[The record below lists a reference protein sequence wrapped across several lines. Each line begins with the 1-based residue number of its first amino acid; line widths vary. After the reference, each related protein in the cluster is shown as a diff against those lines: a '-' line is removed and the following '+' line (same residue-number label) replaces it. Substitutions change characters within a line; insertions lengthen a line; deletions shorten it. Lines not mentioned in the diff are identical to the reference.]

1 MWAICKKEWAH
12 YFGSLS
18 GYLII
23 SFYLL
28 VNGLLLF
35 VLPNFNVLD
44 FGYTSLQVYFDFAP
58 WILILLIP
66 AITMRS
72 FSEEYKQ
79 GTYEI
84 LKSLPIS
91 TKSILIGKYLGVV
104 SITIL
109 AILPTFFYAIVLNY
123 LSAIGGIDW
132 GATMGAYIGLIAL
145 AAVYVAVGVFMSTAT
160 KHTIIALLGSIV
172 ICIFLYKGFDWIA
185 DLQFFQNGYD
195 FYIRQLGLATHFQ
208 NLNKGAISLE
218 DILYFITIILLFGLG
233 AIEQL
238 SGKFKYSWVLLV
250 MLLLNFTSHLYP
262 LQMDLTKDQRYTISD
277 QSTLLIQSLK
287 QPVKIHLYLGGELPA
302 HYKKL
307 ELATIQFLEQ
317 LQQINPSSIS
327 WQQTVP
333 GALFQDSAL
342 MLFYDSLQK
351 QGLPIDRFQNTGT
364 ITDKKLDQLLVPGI
378 LIEVEGQK
386 PIAIDLR
393 SSKQFFKPYNIV
405 KELPE
410 VDIEASFNAA
420 EALLEYKIVQA
431 IYLMNRT
438 ERPSIAY
445 LVGNGEPLDY
455 TVNDLGQS
463 IKNQYNLGVF
473 DLKKGFPDPS
483 KINTLLIVKPSQR
496 FSELDQLK
504 IDQFVLAG
512 GNVIWALD
520 PLYAE
525 YDSLRNT
532 DGAYLAFDR
541 GLGLD
546 ALLFK
551 YGVRVNSNLVQDLNC
566 AKLPMVVGVDVA
578 GAPSIQRVPWPY
590 YPFAQAGSEHPMVQ
604 NMDRVLT
611 AFPASIDTVRA
622 AGVTKTILLTTD
634 TTSRIISSPTMIQ
647 LNSGQQEG
655 ELASFTKQHIPIA
668 VLLEGQFKSAFAG
681 RLTQAL
687 MDSVQLATGKAFL
700 TTGNKASKQ
709 IVLSDAD
716 LITNFV
722 DAQKGPLPMGMIPY
736 EGVQFANPVFFQNMI
751 AYLNEPVSLLDARKK
766 NLVLRRLD
774 PGKVAENRLWI
785 QLVLL
790 LGPVLLLG
798 LGYWAAYAYRQS
810 RFAVSK
816 S

>member
-28 VNGLLLF
+28 VNGVMLF

-72 FSEEYKQ
+72 FSQEYQQ

-84 LKSLPIS
+84 LKSLPI
-91 TKSILIGKYLGVV
+91 TTRSILMGKYLGLI
-104 SITIL
+104 SITVA
-109 AILPTFFYAIVLNY
+109 AILPTFFYAMVLNG
-123 LSAIGGIDW
+123 LSAEGGIDW
-132 GATMGAYIGLIAL
+132 GATIGAYIGLLAL
-145 AAVYVAVGVFMSTAT
+145 AAVYVAVGIFISSTT
-160 KHTIIALLGSIV
+160 KQAIIALLASV
-172 ICIFLYKGFDWIA
+172 FICIFLYKGFDWISE
-185 DLQFFQNGYD
+185 LNFFQNGYD
-195 FYIRQLGLATHFQ
+195 YYIRQLGLSAHYQ
-208 NLNKGAISLE
+208 NLNKGAVGLP
-218 DILYFITIILLFGLG
+218 DILYFKTIIILFGLG

-238 SGKFKYSWVLLV
+238 SGKFKYSWVLFVL
-250 MLLLNFTSHLYP
+250 LLLNYLSHVYP
-262 LQMDLTKDQRYTISD
+262 LQIDLTKDQRYTLSS
-277 QSTLLIQSLK
+277 QSKTLIQEVN

-307 ELATIQFLEQ
+307 ELATTQLLDK
-317 LQQINPSSIS
+317 LQQLNPTWIN
-327 WQQTVP
+327 WEQTVP
-333 GALFQDSAL
+333 GELFKDSAL
-342 MLFYDSLQK
+342 MTFYDSLQK
-351 QGLPIDRFQNTGT
+351 QGLPIDRFQNTAT

-393 SSKQFFKPYNIV
+393 SSKQFFKPYNII

-410 VDIEASFNAA
+410 VDVEASFNAA
-420 EALLEYKIVQA
+420 EALLEYKIVQS
-431 IYLMNRT
+431 IYLLNRT
-438 ERPSIAY
+438 TRPSIAY

-473 DLKKGFPDPS
+473 DLKKGFPDAA
-483 KINTLLIVKPSQR
+483 KINTLLIVKPTQR
-496 FSELDQLK
+496 FTELDQLK
-504 IDQFVLAG
+504 IDQFILSG

-520 PLYAE
+520 PLFAE

-532 DGAYLAFDR
+532 AGEYLAFDR
-541 GLGLD
+541 GLGLE
-546 ALLFK
+546 AQLFK
-551 YGVRVNSNLVQDLNC
+551 YGVRVNPNLVQDLNC
-566 AKLPMVVGVDVA
+566 AKLPMVVGVDAA
-578 GAPSIQRVPWPY
+578 GSPTIQRVPWPY
-590 YPFAQAGSEHPMVQ
+590 YPFAQAGSAHPMVQ

-611 AFPASIDTVRA
+611 AFPASLDTVRA
-622 AGVTKTILLTTD
+622 IGITKTILLTTD
-634 TTSRIISSPTMIQ
+634 TTSRIINSPTMIQ

-655 ELASFTKQHIPIA
+655 ELASFIKQHIPVA
-668 VLLEGQFKSAFAG
+668 VLLEGQFRSAFTG
-681 RLTQAL
+681 RVTQSL
-687 MDSVQLATGKAFL
+687 IDSVQMATGKAFI
-700 TTGNKASKQ
+700 TSGNKASKQ

-736 EGVQFANPVFFQNMI
+736 ENVQFANPVFFQNAI
-751 AYLNEPVSLLDARKK
+751 AYLNEPVSLLEARKK

-790 LGPVLLLG
+790 IGPLLLLG
-798 LGYWAAYAYRQS
+798 LGYWGVYYYRQS
-810 RFAVSK
+810 RFAESK

>member
-1 MWAICKKEWAH
+1 MWVICKKEWAH

-91 TKSILIGKYLGVV
+91 VRSILIGKYIGVV

-123 LSAIGGIDW
+123 LSAEGGIDW
-132 GATMGAYIGLIAL
+132 GATIGAYIGLIAL
-145 AAVYVAVGVFMSTAT
+145 AAVYVAVGVYMSSVT
-160 KHTIIALLGSIV
+160 KHTMIALLGSIL

-195 FYIRQLGLATHFQ
+195 FYIRQLGLSARYQ
-208 NLNKGAISLE
+208 NLNKGAIGIA
-218 DILYFITIILLFGLG
+218 DILYFKTVIILFGLG

-250 MLLLNFTSHLYP
+250 MLLLNVLSHLYP
-262 LQMDLTKDQRYTISD
+262 LQIDLTKDQRYTMSS
-277 QSTLLIQSLK
+277 QSNLLIQDIK
-287 QPVKIHLYLGGELPA
+287 QPVKIHFYLGGELPA

-307 ELATIQFLEQ
+307 ELATIQLLDQ
-317 LQQINPSSIS
+317 LQQINPTWIS
-327 WQQTVP
+327 WEQTVP
-333 GALFQDSAL
+333 GEQFKDSAL
-342 MLFYDSLQK
+342 MIFYDSLQK

-364 ITDKKLDQLLVPGI
+364 ITDKKVDQLLVPGL
-378 LIEVEGQK
+378 LIQVEGQK

-410 VDIEASFNAA
+410 IDIEASFNAA

-445 LVGNGEPLDY
+445 LVGNGEPLDF

-473 DLKKGFPDPS
+473 DLKKGFPDAS
-483 KINTLLIVKPSQR
+483 KINTLLIVKPTMR
-496 FSELDQLK
+496 FTELDQLK
-504 IDQFVLAG
+504 IDQFILAG

-532 DGAYLAFDR
+532 DGAYLAYDR
-541 GLGLD
+541 GLGLE
-546 ALLFK
+546 AQLFK
-551 YGVRVNSNLVQDLNC
+551 YGVRVNANLVQDLNC
-566 AKLPMVVGVDVA
+566 AKLPMVVGVDA
-578 GAPSIQRVPWPY
+578 SGAPTIQRVPWPY

-611 AFPASIDTVRA
+611 AFPASLDTVRA
-622 AGVTKTILLTTD
+622 LGITKTILLTTD

-655 ELASFTKQHIPIA
+655 ELASFTKKSIPVA
-668 VLLEGQFKSAFAG
+668 VLLEGQFKSAFTG

-687 MDSVQLATGKAFL
+687 MDSIQLATGKAFV
-700 TTGNKASKQ
+700 TNGNKPAKQ

-751 AYLNEPVSLLDARKK
+751 AYLNEPVSLLEARKK

-790 LGPVLLLG
+790 LGPMFLLG
-798 LGYWAAYAYRQS
+798 LGYWGAFYFRQS

>member
-72 FSEEYKQ
+72 FSEEYMQ

-91 TKSILIGKYLGVV
+91 SRAILIGKYLGVV

-123 LSAIGGIDW
+123 LSAVGGIDW
-132 GATMGAYIGLIAL
+132 GATIGAYIGLIAL
-145 AAVYVAVGVFMSTAT
+145 AAVYVAVGVYMSSVT
-160 KHTIIALLGSIV
+160 KHTMIALLGAILIS
-172 ICIFLYKGFDWIA
+172 IFLYKGFDWIA

-195 FYIRQLGLATHFQ
+195 FYIRQLGLSAHYQ
-208 NLNKGAISLE
+208 NLNKGAIGLQ
-218 DILYFITIILLFGLG
+218 DILYFITILVLFGLG
-233 AIEQL
+233 SIEQL

-250 MLLLNFTSHLYP
+250 MLLLNISSHLYP
-262 LQMDLTKDQRYTISD
+262 LQIDLTKDQRYSISS
-277 QSTLLIQSLK
+277 QSKLLIQDLK
-287 QPVKIHLYLGGELPA
+287 QPVKIHFYLGGELPA

-307 ELATIQFLEQ
+307 ELSTIQFLDQ
-317 LQQINPSSIS
+317 LQQINPTWIS
-327 WQQTVP
+327 WDQTVP
-333 GALFQDSAL
+333 GELFKDSAL
-342 MLFYDSLQK
+342 MIFYDSLQK

-364 ITDKKLDQLLVPGI
+364 ITDKKVDQLLVPGL

-386 PIAIDLR
+386 SIAIDLR

-410 VDIEASFNAA
+410 IDIEASFNAA
-420 EALLEYKIVQA
+420 EALLEYKIVQD

-438 ERPSIAY
+438 VRPSIAY

-473 DLKKGFPDPS
+473 DLKKGFPDAS
-483 KINTLLIVKPSQR
+483 KINTLLIVKPTIP
-496 FSELDQLK
+496 FTELDQLK
-504 IDQFVLAG
+504 IDQYILSG

-520 PLYAE
+520 PLFAE

-532 DGAYLAFDR
+532 AGAYLAYDR
-541 GLGLD
+541 GLGLE
-546 ALLFK
+546 AQLFK
-551 YGVRVNSNLVQDLNC
+551 YGVRVNPNLVQDLNC
-566 AKLPMVVGVDVA
+566 AKLPMVVGVDAA
-578 GAPSIQRVPWPY
+578 GAPTIQRVPWPY

-611 AFPASIDTVRA
+611 AFPASLDTVRA
-622 AGVTKTILLTTD
+622 IGIIKTILLTTD

-655 ELASFTKQHIPIA
+655 ELASFTKKSIPVA

-681 RLTQAL
+681 RLTSSL
-687 MDSVQLATGKAFL
+687 MDSVQLASGKAFISN
-700 TTGNKASKQ
+700 GNKPAKQ

-722 DAQKGPLPMGMIPY
+722 DVQKGPLPMGMIPY

-751 AYLNEPVSLLDARKK
+751 AYLNEPVSLLEARKK

-790 LGPVLLLG
+790 IGPLFLLG
-798 LGYWAAYAYRQS
+798 LGYWGAFYFRQS

>member
-91 TKSILIGKYLGVV
+91 TRSILIGKYIGVV

-132 GATMGAYIGLIAL
+132 GATIGAYIGLIAL
-145 AAVYVAVGVFMSTAT
+145 AAVYVAVGVFMSSAT
-160 KHTIIALLGSIV
+160 KHTMIALLGSVV

-195 FYIRQLGLATHFQ
+195 FYIRQLGLAAHYQ
-208 NLNKGAISLE
+208 NLNKGAIGLA
-218 DILYFITIILLFGLG
+218 DILYFKTIILLFGLG

-238 SGKFKYSWVLLV
+238 TSKFKYSWVLLV
-250 MLLLNFTSHLYP
+250 MLALIYLSQLYP
-262 LQMDLTKDQRYTISD
+262 LQLDLTKDQRYTISE
-277 QSTLLIQSLK
+277 QSTVLIQEVK

-307 ELATIQFLEQ
+307 ELATIQLIDQLEQ
-317 LQQINPSSIS
+317 LNPNWIS
-327 WQQTVP
+327 WEQTVP
-333 GALFQDSAL
+333 GELFKDSAL

-351 QGLPIDRFQNTGT
+351 QGLPIDRFQNTET
-364 ITDKKLDQLLVPGI
+364 ITDKKLDQLLVPGL

-438 ERPSIAY
+438 VKPSIAY
-445 LVGNGEPLDY
+445 LVGNGEPLDF

-473 DLKKGFPDPS
+473 DLKNGFPDVS
-483 KINTLLIVKPSQR
+483 KINTLLIVKPTQH

-504 IDQFVLAG
+504 IDQFILAG

-520 PLYAE
+520 PLFAE

-532 DGAYLAFDR
+532 AGAYLAFDR
-541 GLGLD
+541 GLGLETQ
-546 ALLFK
+546 LFK
-551 YGVRVNSNLVQDLNC
+551 YGARVNPNLVQDLNC
-566 AKLPMVVGVDVA
+566 AKLPMVVGVDAA
-578 GAPSIQRVPWPY
+578 GAPTIQRVPWPY

-622 AGVTKTILLTTD
+622 AGIAKTILLTTD
-634 TTSRIISSPTMIQ
+634 TTSRIITSPTMIQ

-655 ELASFTKQHIPIA
+655 ELANFTKQHIPIA

-687 MDSVQLATGKAFL
+687 MDSVQLATGKAFV

-751 AYLNEPVSLLDARKK
+751 AYLNEPVSLLEARKK

-774 PGKVAENRLWI
+774 PGKVAEHRLWI

-790 LGPVLLLG
+790 LGPLFLLG

>member
-91 TKSILIGKYLGVV
+91 VRSILIGKYIGVV

-123 LSAIGGIDW
+123 LSAEGGIDW
-132 GATMGAYIGLIAL
+132 GATIGAYIGLIAL
-145 AAVYVAVGVFMSTAT
+145 AAVYVAVGVYMSSVT
-160 KHTIIALLGSIV
+160 KHTMIALLGSIL

-195 FYIRQLGLATHFQ
+195 FYIRQLGLSARYQ
-208 NLNKGAISLE
+208 NLNKGAIGIA
-218 DILYFITIILLFGLG
+218 DILYFKTVIILFGLG

-250 MLLLNFTSHLYP
+250 MLLLNVLSHLYP
-262 LQMDLTKDQRYTISD
+262 LQIDLTKDQRYTMSS
-277 QSTLLIQSLK
+277 QSNLLIQDIK
-287 QPVKIHLYLGGELPA
+287 QPVKIHFYLGGELPA

-307 ELATIQFLEQ
+307 ELATIQLLDQ
-317 LQQINPSSIS
+317 LQQINPTWIS
-327 WQQTVP
+327 WEQTVP
-333 GALFQDSAL
+333 GEQFKDSAL
-342 MLFYDSLQK
+342 MIFYDSLQK

-364 ITDKKLDQLLVPGI
+364 ITDKKVDQLLVPGL
-378 LIEVEGQK
+378 LIQVEGQK

-410 VDIEASFNAA
+410 IDIEASFNAA

-445 LVGNGEPLDY
+445 LVGNGEPLDF

-473 DLKKGFPDPS
+473 DLKKGFPDAS
-483 KINTLLIVKPSQR
+483 KINTLLIVKPTMR
-496 FSELDQLK
+496 FTELDQLK
-504 IDQFVLAG
+504 IDQFILAG

-532 DGAYLAFDR
+532 DGAYLAYDR
-541 GLGLD
+541 GLGLE
-546 ALLFK
+546 AQLFK
-551 YGVRVNSNLVQDLNC
+551 YGVRVNANLVQDLNC
-566 AKLPMVVGVDVA
+566 AKLPMVVGVDA
-578 GAPSIQRVPWPY
+578 SGAPTIQRVPWPY

-611 AFPASIDTVRA
+611 AFPASLDTVRA
-622 AGVTKTILLTTD
+622 LGITKTILLTTD

-655 ELASFTKQHIPIA
+655 ELASFTKKSIPVA
-668 VLLEGQFKSAFAG
+668 VLLEGQFKSAFTG

-687 MDSVQLATGKAFL
+687 MDSIQLATGKAFV
-700 TTGNKASKQ
+700 TNGNKPAKQ

-751 AYLNEPVSLLDARKK
+751 AYLNEPVSLLEARKK

-790 LGPVLLLG
+790 LGPMFLLG
-798 LGYWAAYAYRQS
+798 LGYWGAFYFRQS

>member
-84 LKSLPIS
+84 LKSLPIP
-91 TKSILIGKYLGVV
+91 TRSILVGKYLGVV

-123 LSAIGGIDW
+123 LSAVGGIDW
-132 GATMGAYIGLIAL
+132 GATIGAYIGLIAL
-145 AAVYVAVGVFMSTAT
+145 AAVYVAVGVYMSSVT
-160 KHTIIALLGSIV
+160 KHTMIALLGSIL
-172 ICIFLYKGFDWIA
+172 ISIFLYKGFDWIA
-185 DLQFFQNGYD
+185 DLKFFQNGYD
-195 FYIRQLGLATHFQ
+195 FYIRQLGLSAHYQ
-208 NLNKGAISLE
+208 NLNKGAIGLA
-218 DILYFITIILLFGLG
+218 DILYFKIVILLFGLG

-250 MLLLNFTSHLYP
+250 MLLLNVLSHLYP
-262 LQMDLTKDQRYTISD
+262 LQIDLTKDQRYTMSS
-277 QSTLLIQSLK
+277 QSKILIQDIK
-287 QPVKIHLYLGGELPA
+287 QPVKIHFYLGGELPA

-307 ELATIQFLEQ
+307 ELATIQFLDQ
-317 LQQINPSSIS
+317 LQQINPTWIS
-327 WQQTVP
+327 WDQTVP
-333 GALFQDSAL
+333 GELYKDSAL
-342 MLFYDSLQK
+342 MIFYDSLQK
-351 QGLPIDRFQNTGT
+351 QGLPIDRFQNTET
-364 ITDKKLDQLLVPGI
+364 ITDKKLDQLLVPGL

-410 VDIEASFNAA
+410 IDIEASFNAA

-438 ERPSIAY
+438 VRPSIAY

-473 DLKKGFPDPS
+473 DLKKGFPDAS
-483 KINTLLIVKPSQR
+483 KINTLLIVKPTMR
-496 FSELDQLK
+496 FTELDQLK
-504 IDQFVLAG
+504 IDQFILAG

-532 DGAYLAFDR
+532 AGTYLAFDR
-541 GLGLD
+541 ALGLE
-546 ALLFK
+546 AQLFK
-551 YGVRVNSNLVQDLNC
+551 YGVRVNLNLVQDLNC
-566 AKLPMVVGVDVA
+566 AKLPMVVGIDA
-578 GAPSIQRVPWPY
+578 SGAPTIQRVPWPY

-604 NMDRVLT
+604 NMDRLLT
-611 AFPASIDTVRA
+611 AFPASLDTVRA
-622 AGVTKTILLTTD
+622 LGITKTILLTTD

-647 LNSGQQEG
+647 LNSGQEEG
-655 ELASFTKQHIPIA
+655 ELASFTKQHIPVA
-668 VLLEGQFKSAFAG
+668 VLLEGQFKSAFTG
-681 RLTQAL
+681 RLTSSL
-687 MDSVQLATGKAFL
+687 MDSVQLATGKTFI
-700 TTGNKASKQ
+700 TNGIKAAKQ

-736 EGVQFANPVFFQNMI
+736 EGVQFANPVFFQNAI
-751 AYLNEPVSLLDARKK
+751 AYLNEPISLLEARKK

-774 PGKVAENRLWI
+774 AGKVAENRLWI

-790 LGPVLLLG
+790 LGPLCLLG
-798 LGYWAAYAYRQS
+798 LGYWGAFYFRQS

>member
-1 MWAICKKEWAH
+1 
-12 YFGSLS
+12 
-18 GYLII
+18 
-23 SFYLL
+23 
-28 VNGLLLF
+28 
-35 VLPNFNVLD
+35 VLD

-91 TKSILIGKYLGVV
+91 TRSILVGKYLGVV

-109 AILPTFFYAIVLNY
+109 AILSTFFYAIVLNY
-123 LSAIGGIDW
+123 LSAVGGIDW
-132 GATMGAYIGLIAL
+132 GATIGAYIGLIAL
-145 AAVYVAVGVFMSTAT
+145 AAVYVAVGVYMSSVT
-160 KHTIIALLGSIV
+160 KHTMIALLGSIL
-172 ICIFLYKGFDWIA
+172 ISIFLYKGFDWIA

-195 FYIRQLGLATHFQ
+195 FYIRQLGLSAHYQ
-208 NLNKGAISLE
+208 NLNKGAIGLA
-218 DILYFITIILLFGLG
+218 DILYFKIVILLFGLG

-250 MLLLNFTSHLYP
+250 MLLLNMLSHLYP
-262 LQMDLTKDQRYTISD
+262 LQIDLTKDQRYTMSS
-277 QSTLLIQSLK
+277 QSKILIQDIK
-287 QPVKIHLYLGGELPA
+287 QPVKIHFYLGGELPA

-307 ELATIQFLEQ
+307 ELATIQFLDQ
-317 LQQINPSSIS
+317 LQQINPTWIS
-327 WQQTVP
+327 WDQTVP
-333 GALFQDSAL
+333 GELYKDSAL

-364 ITDKKLDQLLVPGI
+364 ITDKKFDQLLVPGL

-410 VDIEASFNAA
+410 IDIEASFNAA

-438 ERPSIAY
+438 VRPSIAY

-473 DLKKGFPDPS
+473 DLKKGFPDAS
-483 KINTLLIVKPSQR
+483 KINTLLIVKPTIR
-496 FSELDQLK
+496 FTELDQLK
-504 IDQFVLAG
+504 IDQFILAG

-532 DGAYLAFDR
+532 NGAYLAFDR
-541 GLGLD
+541 GLGLE
-546 ALLFK
+546 AQLFK
-551 YGVRVNSNLVQDLNC
+551 YGVRVNLNLVQDLNC
-566 AKLPMVVGVDVA
+566 AKLPMVVGIDA
-578 GAPSIQRVPWPY
+578 SGAPTIQRVPWPY

-611 AFPASIDTVRA
+611 AFPASLDTVRA
-622 AGVTKTILLTTD
+622 LGITKTILLTTD

-655 ELASFTKQHIPIA
+655 ELASFTKQHIPVA
-668 VLLEGQFKSAFAG
+668 VLLEGQFKSAFTG
-681 RLTQAL
+681 RLTSSL
-687 MDSVQLATGKAFL
+687 MDSVQLATGKAFI
-700 TTGNKASKQ
+700 TNGIKAAKQ

-736 EGVQFANPVFFQNMI
+736 EGVQFANPVFFQNAI
-751 AYLNEPVSLLDARKK
+751 AYLNEPISLLEARKK

-774 PGKVAENRLWI
+774 AGKVAENRLWI

-790 LGPVLLLG
+790 LGPLFLLG
-798 LGYWAAYAYRQS
+798 IGYWGAYYSRQS

>member
-84 LKSLPIS
+84 LKSLPIP
-91 TKSILIGKYLGVV
+91 TRSILVGKYLGVV

-123 LSAIGGIDW
+123 LSALGGIDW
-132 GATMGAYIGLIAL
+132 GATIGAYIGLIAL
-145 AAVYVAVGVFMSTAT
+145 AAVYVAVGVYMSSVT
-160 KHTIIALLGSIV
+160 KHTMIALLGSIV

-195 FYIRQLGLATHFQ
+195 FYIRQLGLSAHYQ
-208 NLNKGAISLE
+208 NLNKGAIGLA
-218 DILYFITIILLFGLG
+218 DILYFKIVILLFGLG

-250 MLLLNFTSHLYP
+250 MLLLNVLSHLYP
-262 LQMDLTKDQRYTISD
+262 LQIDLTKDQRYTMSS
-277 QSTLLIQSLK
+277 QSKILIQDIK
-287 QPVKIHLYLGGELPA
+287 QPVKIHFYLGGELPA

-307 ELATIQFLEQ
+307 ELATIQFLDQ
-317 LQQINPSSIS
+317 LQQINPTWIS
-327 WQQTVP
+327 WDQTVP
-333 GALFQDSAL
+333 GELYKDSAL
-342 MLFYDSLQK
+342 MIFYDSLQK
-351 QGLPIDRFQNTGT
+351 QGLPIDRFQNTET
-364 ITDKKLDQLLVPGI
+364 ITDKKLDQLLIPGL

-410 VDIEASFNAA
+410 IDIEASFNAA

-438 ERPSIAY
+438 VRPSIAY

-473 DLKKGFPDPS
+473 DLKKGFPDAS
-483 KINTLLIVKPSQR
+483 KINTLLIVKPTMR
-496 FSELDQLK
+496 FTELDQLK
-504 IDQFVLAG
+504 IDQFILAG

-532 DGAYLAFDR
+532 AGTYLAFDR
-541 GLGLD
+541 ALGLE
-546 ALLFK
+546 AQLFK
-551 YGVRVNSNLVQDLNC
+551 YGVRVNLNLVQDLNC
-566 AKLPMVVGVDVA
+566 AKLPMVVGIDA
-578 GAPSIQRVPWPY
+578 SGAPTIQRVPWPY

-604 NMDRVLT
+604 NMDRLLT
-611 AFPASIDTVRA
+611 AFPASLDTVRA
-622 AGVTKTILLTTD
+622 LGITKTILLTTD

-647 LNSGQQEG
+647 LNSGQEEG
-655 ELASFTKQHIPIA
+655 ELASFTKQHIPVA
-668 VLLEGQFKSAFAG
+668 VLLEGQFKSAFTG
-681 RLTQAL
+681 RLTSSL
-687 MDSVQLATGKAFL
+687 MDSVQLATGKTFI
-700 TTGNKASKQ
+700 TNGIKAAKQ

-736 EGVQFANPVFFQNMI
+736 EGVQFANPVFFQNAI
-751 AYLNEPVSLLDARKK
+751 AYLNEPISLLEARKK

-774 PGKVAENRLWI
+774 AGKVAENRLWI

-790 LGPVLLLG
+790 LGPLCLLG
-798 LGYWAAYAYRQS
+798 IGYWGAFYYRQS

>member
-91 TKSILIGKYLGVV
+91 SRSILIGKYLGVV
-104 SITIL
+104 TITVL
-109 AILPTFFYAIVLNY
+109 AILPTFFYAFVLNN
-123 LSAIGGIDW
+123 LSAVGGIDW
-132 GATMGAYIGLIAL
+132 GATIGAYIGLIAL
-145 AAVYVAVGVFMSTAT
+145 AAVYVAVGVYMSSVT
-160 KHTIIALLGSIV
+160 KHTMIALLASVLIS
-172 ICIFLYKGFDWIA
+172 IFLYKGFDWIA
-185 DLQFFQNGYD
+185 ELSFFQNGYD
-195 FYIRQLGLATHFQ
+195 FYIRQLGLSAHYQ
-208 NLNKGAISLE
+208 NLNKGAIGLQ
-218 DILYFITIILLFGLG
+218 DILYFKTIVVLFGLG

-238 SGKFKYSWVLLV
+238 SGKFKYSWVLFLL
-250 MLLLNFTSHLYP
+250 LLLNYLSHLYP
-262 LQMDLTKDQRYTISD
+262 LQIDLTKDQRYSISS
-277 QSTLLIQSLK
+277 QSKILIQDIK
-287 QPVKIHLYLGGELPA
+287 QPVKIHFYLGGDLPP

-307 ELATIQFLEQ
+307 ELATIQFLDQ
-317 LQQINPSSIS
+317 LQQINPTWIN
-327 WQQTVP
+327 WEQTVP
-333 GALFQDSAL
+333 GELFKDSAL

-351 QGLPIDRFQNTGT
+351 QGLPIDRFQNTET
-364 ITDKKLDQLLVPGI
+364 ITDKKLDQLLVPGL

-410 VDIEASFNAA
+410 IDIEASFNAA
-420 EALLEYKIVQA
+420 EALLEYKIVQS
-431 IYLMNRT
+431 IYLLNRT
-438 ERPSIAY
+438 ARPSIAY

-473 DLKKGFPDPS
+473 DLKKGFPDAS
-483 KINTLLIVKPSQR
+483 KINTLLIVKPTMR
-496 FSELDQLK
+496 FTELDQLK
-504 IDQFVLAG
+504 IDQYILSG

-520 PLYAE
+520 PLFAE

-532 DGAYLAFDR
+532 AGSYLAFDR
-541 GLGLD
+541 GLGLETQ
-546 ALLFK
+546 LFK
-551 YGVRVNSNLVQDLNC
+551 YGVRVNPNLVQDLNC
-566 AKLPMVVGVDVA
+566 AKLPMVVGVDAA
-578 GAPSIQRVPWPY
+578 GAPTIQRVPWPY

-611 AFPASIDTVRA
+611 AFPASLDTVRA
-622 AGVTKTILLTTD
+622 LGITKTILLTTD

-668 VLLEGQFKSAFAG
+668 VLLEGQFKSAFTG

-687 MDSVQLATGKAFL
+687 QDSVQLATGKAFV
-700 TTGNKASKQ
+700 TNGIKAAKQ

-736 EGVQFANPVFFQNMI
+736 EGVQFANPVFFQNAI

-766 NLVLRRLD
+766 NIVLRRLD
-774 PGKVAENRLWI
+774 SGKVAENRLWI
-785 QLVLL
+785 QLLLL
-790 LGPVLLLG
+790 LGPLFLLG
-798 LGYWAAYAYRQS
+798 LGYWGAYYYRQS

>member
-35 VLPNFNVLD
+35 ILPNFNVLD

-91 TKSILIGKYLGVV
+91 ARSILIGKYIGVV
-104 SITIL
+104 SITII

-123 LSAIGGIDW
+123 LSAVGGIDW
-132 GATMGAYIGLIAL
+132 GATIGAYIGLIAL
-145 AAVYVAVGVFMSTAT
+145 AAVYVAVGVYMSSVT
-160 KHTIIALLGSIV
+160 KHIMIALLGSIL
-172 ICIFLYKGFDWIA
+172 ISIFFYKGFDWIA

-195 FYIRQLGLATHFQ
+195 FYIRQLGLSAHYQ
-208 NLNKGAISLE
+208 NLNKGAIGLA
-218 DILYFITIILLFGLG
+218 DIVYFKIIIILFGLG

-250 MLLLNFTSHLYP
+250 MLLLNVLTHLYP
-262 LQMDLTKDQRYTISD
+262 LQIDLTKDQRYTISS
-277 QSTLLIQSLK
+277 QSTLLIQDIK
-287 QPVKIHLYLGGELPA
+287 QPVKIHFYLGGELPA

-307 ELATIQFLEQ
+307 ELATIQLLDQLEQ
-317 LQQINPSSIS
+317 MNPSWIS
-327 WQQTVP
+327 WDQTVP
-333 GALFQDSAL
+333 GELFKDSAL
-342 MLFYDSLQK
+342 MIFYDSLQK
-351 QGLPIDRFQNTGT
+351 QGLPIDRFQNSGT
-364 ITDKKLDQLLVPGI
+364 ITDKKLDQLLVPGL

-410 VDIEASFNAA
+410 IDIEASFNAA

-431 IYLMNRT
+431 IYLMNRV
-438 ERPSIAY
+438 EKPNIAY
-445 LVGNGEPLDY
+445 LVGNGEPLDF

-473 DLKKGFPDPS
+473 DLKKGFPNAS
-483 KINTLLIVKPSQR
+483 KINTLLIVKPTMR
-496 FSELDQLK
+496 FTELDQLK
-504 IDQFVLAG
+504 IDQFILSG

-532 DGAYLAFDR
+532 AGAYLAYDR
-541 GLGLD
+541 GLGLE
-546 ALLFK
+546 AQLFK
-551 YGVRVNSNLVQDLNC
+551 YGVRVNPNLVQDLNC
-566 AKLPMVVGVDVA
+566 AKLPMVVGVDA
-578 GAPSIQRVPWPY
+578 SGAPTIQRVPWPY

-622 AGVTKTILLTTD
+622 VGIIKTILLTTD

-668 VLLEGQFKSAFAG
+668 VLLEGQFKSAFTG

-687 MDSVQLATGKAFL
+687 MDSVQLATGKVFISS
-700 TTGNKASKQ
+700 GNKSSKQ
-709 IVLSDAD
+709 IILSDAD

-736 EGVQFANPVFFQNMI
+736 EGVQFANPVFFQNVI
-751 AYLNEPVSLLDARKK
+751 AYLNEPVSLLEARKK

-790 LGPVLLLG
+790 VGPLFLLG
-798 LGYWAAYAYRQS
+798 FGYWGAFYFRQS

>member
-91 TKSILIGKYLGVV
+91 ARAILIGKYLGVV

-123 LSAIGGIDW
+123 LSAVGGIDW
-132 GATMGAYIGLIAL
+132 GATIGAYIGLIAL
-145 AAVYVAVGVFMSTAT
+145 AAAYVAVGVYMSSVT
-160 KHTIIALLGSIV
+160 KHTMMALLGSIL
-172 ICIFLYKGFDWIA
+172 ISIFLYIGFDWIA

-195 FYIRQLGLATHFQ
+195 FYIRQLGLSAHYQ
-208 NLNKGAISLE
+208 NLNKGAIGLV
-218 DILYFITIILLFGLG
+218 DILYFKIIILLFGLG

-250 MLLLNFTSHLYP
+250 MLLLNVLSHLYP
-262 LQMDLTKDQRYTISD
+262 LQIDLTKDQRYTMSS
-277 QSTLLIQSLK
+277 QSTLLIQDIK
-287 QPVKIHLYLGGELPA
+287 QPVKIHFYLGGELPA

-307 ELATIQFLEQ
+307 ELATIQLLDQ
-317 LQQINPSSIS
+317 LQQINPTWIS
-327 WQQTVP
+327 WDQTVP
-333 GALFQDSAL
+333 GEQFKDSAL
-342 MLFYDSLQK
+342 MIFYDSLQK

-364 ITDKKLDQLLVPGI
+364 ITDKKLDQLLVPGL
-378 LIEVEGQK
+378 LIQVEGQK

-410 VDIEASFNAA
+410 IDIEASFNAA

-438 ERPSIAY
+438 VRPSIAY

-473 DLKKGFPDPS
+473 DLKKGFPDAS
-483 KINTLLIVKPSQR
+483 KINTLLIVKPTMR
-496 FSELDQLK
+496 FTELDQLK
-504 IDQFVLAG
+504 IDQFILAG

-532 DGAYLAFDR
+532 DGAYLAYDR
-541 GLGLD
+541 GLGLE
-546 ALLFK
+546 AQLFK
-551 YGVRVNSNLVQDLNC
+551 YGVRVNPNLVQDLNC
-566 AKLPMVVGVDVA
+566 AKLPMVVGVDAA
-578 GAPSIQRVPWPY
+578 GAPTIQRVPWPY

-611 AFPASIDTVRA
+611 AFPASLDTVRA
-622 AGVTKTILLTTD
+622 IGIIKTILLTTD

-655 ELASFTKQHIPIA
+655 ELASFTKKSIPVA

-681 RLTQAL
+681 RLTSSL
-687 MDSVQLATGKAFL
+687 MDSVQLASGKAFI
-700 TTGNKASKQ
+700 TNGNKPAKQ

-722 DAQKGPLPMGMIPY
+722 DVQKGPLPMGMIPY

-751 AYLNEPVSLLDARKK
+751 AYLNEPVSLLEARKK

-790 LGPVLLLG
+790 LGPLFLLG
-798 LGYWAAYAYRQS
+798 LGYWGAFYFRQS

>member
-91 TKSILIGKYLGVV
+91 TRSILVGKYLGVV

-123 LSAIGGIDW
+123 LSAVGGIDW
-132 GATMGAYIGLIAL
+132 GATIGAYIGLIAL
-145 AAVYVAVGVFMSTAT
+145 AAVYVAVGVYMSSVT
-160 KHTIIALLGSIV
+160 KHTMIALLGSIL
-172 ICIFLYKGFDWIA
+172 ISIFLYKGFDWIA

-195 FYIRQLGLATHFQ
+195 FYIRQLGVSAHYQ
-208 NLNKGAISLE
+208 NLNKGAIGLA
-218 DILYFITIILLFGLG
+218 DILYFKIVILLFGLG

-250 MLLLNFTSHLYP
+250 MLLLNMLSHLYP
-262 LQMDLTKDQRYTISD
+262 LQIDLTKDQRYTMSS
-277 QSTLLIQSLK
+277 QSKILIQDIK
-287 QPVKIHLYLGGELPA
+287 QPVKIHFYLGGELPA

-307 ELATIQFLEQ
+307 ELATIQFLDQ
-317 LQQINPSSIS
+317 LQQINPTWIS
-327 WQQTVP
+327 WDQTVP
-333 GALFQDSAL
+333 GELYKDSAL
-342 MLFYDSLQK
+342 MIFYDSLQK
-351 QGLPIDRFQNTGT
+351 QGLPMDRFQNTGT
-364 ITDKKLDQLLVPGI
+364 ITDKKFDQLLVPGL

-410 VDIEASFNAA
+410 IDIEASFNAA

-438 ERPSIAY
+438 ARPSIAY

-473 DLKKGFPDPS
+473 DLKKGFPDAS
-483 KINTLLIVKPSQR
+483 KINTLLIVKPTMR
-496 FSELDQLK
+496 FTELDQLK
-504 IDQFVLAG
+504 IDQFILAG

-532 DGAYLAFDR
+532 AGAYLAFDR
-541 GLGLD
+541 GLGLE
-546 ALLFK
+546 AQLFK
-551 YGVRVNSNLVQDLNC
+551 YGVRVNLNLVQDLNC
-566 AKLPMVVGVDVA
+566 AKLPMVVGIDA
-578 GAPSIQRVPWPY
+578 SGAPTIQRVPWPY

-611 AFPASIDTVRA
+611 AFPASLDTVRA
-622 AGVTKTILLTTD
+622 LGITKTILLTTD

-655 ELASFTKQHIPIA
+655 ELASFTKQHIPMA
-668 VLLEGQFKSAFAG
+668 VLLEGQFKSAFTG
-681 RLTQAL
+681 RLTSSL
-687 MDSVQLATGKAFL
+687 MDSVQLATGKAFI
-700 TTGNKASKQ
+700 TNGIKAAKQ

-736 EGVQFANPVFFQNMI
+736 EGVQFANPVFFQNAI
-751 AYLNEPVSLLDARKK
+751 AYLNEPISLLEARKK

-774 PGKVAENRLWI
+774 AGKVAENRLWI

-790 LGPVLLLG
+790 LGPLFLLG
-798 LGYWAAYAYRQS
+798 LGYWGAYYSRQS

>member
-28 VNGLLLF
+28 VNGVMLF

-58 WILILLIP
+58 WVLILLIP

-72 FSEEYKQ
+72 FSQEYQQ

-84 LKSLPIS
+84 LKSLPI
-91 TKSILIGKYLGVV
+91 TTRSILMGKYLGLI
-104 SITIL
+104 SITVA
-109 AILPTFFYAIVLNY
+109 AILPTFVYAMVLNG
-123 LSAIGGIDW
+123 LSAEGGIDW
-132 GATMGAYIGLIAL
+132 GATIGAYIGLLAL
-145 AAVYVAVGVFMSTAT
+145 AAVYVAVGVFISSTT
-160 KHTIIALLGSIV
+160 KQAIIALLVSV
-172 ICIFLYKGFDWIA
+172 FICIFLFKGFDWISE
-185 DLQFFQNGYD
+185 LNFFQNGYD
-195 FYIRQLGLATHFQ
+195 YYIRQLGLSAHYQ
-208 NLNKGAISLE
+208 NLNKGAVGLP
-218 DILYFITIILLFGLG
+218 DVLYFKAIIILFGLG

-238 SGKFKYSWVLLV
+238 SGKFKYSWVLFVL
-250 MLLLNFTSHLYP
+250 LLLNYLSYLYP
-262 LQMDLTKDQRYTISD
+262 LQIDLTKDQRYTLSS
-277 QSTLLIQSLK
+277 QSKTLIQEVNQL
-287 QPVKIHLYLGGELPA
+287 VKIHLYLGGELPA

-307 ELATIQFLEQ
+307 ELATTQLLDK
-317 LQQINPSSIS
+317 LQQLNPTLIN
-327 WQQTVP
+327 WEQTVP
-333 GALFQDSAL
+333 GELFKDSAL
-342 MLFYDSLQK
+342 MTFYDSLQK
-351 QGLPIDRFQNTGT
+351 QGLPIDRFQNTAT

-393 SSKQFFKPYNIV
+393 SSKQFFKPYNII

-410 VDIEASFNAA
+410 VDVEASFNAA

-431 IYLMNRT
+431 IYLLNRT
-438 ERPSIAY
+438 SRPSIAY

-473 DLKKGFPDPS
+473 DLKKGFPDAA
-483 KINTLLIVKPSQR
+483 KINTLLIVKPTQR
-496 FSELDQLK
+496 FTELDQLK
-504 IDQFVLAG
+504 IDQFILSG

-520 PLYAE
+520 PLFAE

-532 DGAYLAFDR
+532 AGEYLAFDR
-541 GLGLD
+541 GLGLEGQ
-546 ALLFK
+546 LFK
-551 YGVRVNSNLVQDLNC
+551 YGVRVNPNLVQDLNC
-566 AKLPMVVGVDVA
+566 AKLPMVVGVDAA
-578 GAPSIQRVPWPY
+578 GSPTIQRVPWPY
-590 YPFAQAGSEHPMVQ
+590 YPFAQAGSAHPMVQ

-611 AFPASIDTVRA
+611 AFPASLDTVRA
-622 AGVTKTILLTTD
+622 TGITKTILLTTD
-634 TTSRIISSPTMIQ
+634 TTSRIINSPTMIQ

-655 ELASFTKQHIPIA
+655 ELASFIKQHIPVA
-668 VLLEGQFKSAFAG
+668 VLLEGRFRSAFTG
-681 RLTQAL
+681 RITQSL
-687 MDSVQLATGKAFL
+687 IDSVQMATGKAFIAS
-700 TTGNKASKQ
+700 GNKAAKQ

-736 EGVQFANPVFFQNMI
+736 ENVQFANPVFFQNAI
-751 AYLNEPVSLLDARKK
+751 AYLNEPVSLLEARKK

-790 LGPVLLLG
+790 IGPLLLLG
-798 LGYWAAYAYRQS
+798 LGYWGVYYYRQS
-810 RFAVSK
+810 RFAESK

>member
-12 YFGSLS
+12 YFGSFS

-91 TKSILIGKYLGVV
+91 ARAILIGKYIGVV

-109 AILPTFFYAIVLNY
+109 AMLPTFFYAVVLNY
-123 LSAIGGIDW
+123 LSALGGIDW
-132 GATMGAYIGLIAL
+132 GATIGAYIGLIAL
-145 AAVYVAVGVFMSTAT
+145 AAVYVAVGVYMSSAT
-160 KHTIIALLGSIV
+160 KHTMIALLGSIL
-172 ICIFLYKGFDWIA
+172 ISIFLYKGFDWIA

-195 FYIRQLGLATHFQ
+195 FYIRQLGLSAHYQ
-208 NLNKGAISLE
+208 NLNKGAIGLQ
-218 DILYFITIILLFGLG
+218 DILYFITMLVLFGLG

-250 MLLLNFTSHLYP
+250 MLLLNISSHLYP
-262 LQMDLTKDQRYTISD
+262 LQIDLTKDQRYSISS
-277 QSTLLIQSLK
+277 QSKLLIQDLK
-287 QPVKIHLYLGGELPA
+287 QPVKIHFYLGGELPA

-307 ELATIQFLEQ
+307 ELATIQFLDQ
-317 LQQINPSSIS
+317 LQQINPTWIS
-327 WQQTVP
+327 WDQTVP
-333 GALFQDSAL
+333 GELFKDSAL

-364 ITDKKLDQLLVPGI
+364 ITDKKLDQLLVPGL

-410 VDIEASFNAA
+410 IDIEASFNAA

-431 IYLMNRT
+431 VYLLNRNV
-438 ERPSIAY
+438 RPSIAY

-473 DLKKGFPDPS
+473 DLKKGFPDAS
-483 KINTLLIVKPSQR
+483 KINTLLIVKPTMR
-496 FSELDQLK
+496 FTELDQLK
-504 IDQFVLAG
+504 IDQYILSG

-520 PLYAE
+520 PLFAE

-532 DGAYLAFDR
+532 DGAYLAYDR
-541 GLGLD
+541 GLGLE
-546 ALLFK
+546 AQLFK
-551 YGVRVNSNLVQDLNC
+551 YGVRVNPNLVQDLNC
-566 AKLPMVVGVDVA
+566 AKLPMVVGVDA
-578 GAPSIQRVPWPY
+578 SGAPTIQRVPWPY

-611 AFPASIDTVRA
+611 AFPASLDTVRA
-622 AGVTKTILLTTD
+622 LGITKTILLTTD
-634 TTSRIISSPTMIQ
+634 SASRIISSPTMIQ

-655 ELASFTKQHIPIA
+655 ELASFTKQHIPVA
-668 VLLEGQFKSAFAG
+668 VLLEGQFKSAFTG
-681 RLTQAL
+681 RLTTSL
-687 MDSVQLATGKAFL
+687 MDSVQLATGKAFI
-700 TTGNKASKQ
+700 TSGIKSSKQ

-736 EGVQFANPVFFQNMI
+736 EGVQFANPVFFQNAI
-751 AYLNEPVSLLDARKK
+751 AYLNEPISLLEARKK

-774 PGKVAENRLWI
+774 SGKVADNRLWI

-790 LGPVLLLG
+790 LGPLFLLG
-798 LGYWAAYAYRQS
+798 LGYWGAFYFRQS

>member
-84 LKSLPIS
+84 LKSLPIP
-91 TKSILIGKYLGVV
+91 TRSILVGKYLGVV

-123 LSAIGGIDW
+123 LSAVGGIDW
-132 GATMGAYIGLIAL
+132 GATIGAYIGLIAL
-145 AAVYVAVGVFMSTAT
+145 AAVYVAVGVYMSSVT
-160 KHTIIALLGSIV
+160 KHTMIALLGSIL
-172 ICIFLYKGFDWIA
+172 ISIFLYKGFDWIA
-185 DLQFFQNGYD
+185 DLKFFQNGYD
-195 FYIRQLGLATHFQ
+195 FYIRQLGLSAHYQ
-208 NLNKGAISLE
+208 NLNKGAIGLA
-218 DILYFITIILLFGLG
+218 DILYFKIVILLFGLG

-250 MLLLNFTSHLYP
+250 MLLLNVLSHLYP
-262 LQMDLTKDQRYTISD
+262 LQIDLTKDQRYTMSS
-277 QSTLLIQSLK
+277 QSKILIQDIK
-287 QPVKIHLYLGGELPA
+287 QPVKIHFYLGGELPA

-307 ELATIQFLEQ
+307 ELATIQFLDQ
-317 LQQINPSSIS
+317 LQQINPTWIS
-327 WQQTVP
+327 WDQTVP
-333 GALFQDSAL
+333 GELYKDSAL
-342 MLFYDSLQK
+342 MIFYDSLQK
-351 QGLPIDRFQNTGT
+351 QGLPIDRFQNTET
-364 ITDKKLDQLLVPGI
+364 ITDKKLDQLLVPGL

-410 VDIEASFNAA
+410 IDIEASFNAA

-438 ERPSIAY
+438 VRPSIAY

-473 DLKKGFPDPS
+473 DLKKGFPDAS
-483 KINTLLIVKPSQR
+483 KINTLLIVKPTMR
-496 FSELDQLK
+496 FTELDQLK
-504 IDQFVLAG
+504 IDQFILAG

-532 DGAYLAFDR
+532 AGTYLAFDR
-541 GLGLD
+541 ALGLE
-546 ALLFK
+546 AQLFK
-551 YGVRVNSNLVQDLNC
+551 YGVRVNLNLVQDLNC
-566 AKLPMVVGVDVA
+566 AKLPMVVGVDA
-578 GAPSIQRVPWPY
+578 SGAPTIQRVPWPY

-604 NMDRVLT
+604 NMDRLLT
-611 AFPASIDTVRA
+611 AFPASLDTVRA
-622 AGVTKTILLTTD
+622 LGITKTILLTTD

-647 LNSGQQEG
+647 LNSGQEEG
-655 ELASFTKQHIPIA
+655 ELASFTKQHIPVA
-668 VLLEGQFKSAFAG
+668 VLLEGQFKSAFTG
-681 RLTQAL
+681 RLTSSL
-687 MDSVQLATGKAFL
+687 MDSVQLATGKTFI
-700 TTGNKASKQ
+700 TNGIKAAKQ

-736 EGVQFANPVFFQNMI
+736 EGVQFANPVFFQNAI
-751 AYLNEPVSLLDARKK
+751 AYLNEPISLLEARKK

-774 PGKVAENRLWI
+774 AGKVAENRLWI

-790 LGPVLLLG
+790 LGPLCLLG
-798 LGYWAAYAYRQS
+798 LGYWGAFYFRQS

>member
-84 LKSLPIS
+84 LKSLPIP
-91 TKSILIGKYLGVV
+91 TRSILVGKYLGVV

-123 LSAIGGIDW
+123 LSAVGGIDW
-132 GATMGAYIGLIAL
+132 GATIGAYIGLIAL
-145 AAVYVAVGVFMSTAT
+145 AAVYVAVGVYMSSVT
-160 KHTIIALLGSIV
+160 KHTMIALLGSIL
-172 ICIFLYKGFDWIA
+172 ISIFLYKGFDWIA
-185 DLQFFQNGYD
+185 DLKFFQNGYD
-195 FYIRQLGLATHFQ
+195 FYIRQLGLSAHYQ
-208 NLNKGAISLE
+208 NLNKGAIGLA
-218 DILYFITIILLFGLG
+218 DILYFKIVILLFGLG

-250 MLLLNFTSHLYP
+250 MLLLNVLSHLYP
-262 LQMDLTKDQRYTISD
+262 LQIDLTKDQRYTMSS
-277 QSTLLIQSLK
+277 QSKILIQDIK
-287 QPVKIHLYLGGELPA
+287 QPVKIHFYLGGELPA

-307 ELATIQFLEQ
+307 ELATIQFLDQ
-317 LQQINPSSIS
+317 LQQINPTWIS
-327 WQQTVP
+327 WDQTVP
-333 GALFQDSAL
+333 GELYKDSAL
-342 MLFYDSLQK
+342 MIFYDSLQK
-351 QGLPIDRFQNTGT
+351 QGLPIDRFQNTET
-364 ITDKKLDQLLVPGI
+364 ITDKKLDQLLVPGL

-410 VDIEASFNAA
+410 IDIEASFNAA

-438 ERPSIAY
+438 VRPSIAY

-473 DLKKGFPDPS
+473 DLKKGFPDAS
-483 KINTLLIVKPSQR
+483 KINTLLIVKPTMR
-496 FSELDQLK
+496 FTELDQLK
-504 IDQFVLAG
+504 IDQFILAG

-532 DGAYLAFDR
+532 AGTYLAFDR
-541 GLGLD
+541 ALGLE
-546 ALLFK
+546 AQLFK
-551 YGVRVNSNLVQDLNC
+551 YGVRVNLNLVQDLNC
-566 AKLPMVVGVDVA
+566 AKLPMVVGVDA
-578 GAPSIQRVPWPY
+578 SGAPTIQRVPWPY

-604 NMDRVLT
+604 NMDRLLT
-611 AFPASIDTVRA
+611 AFPASLDTVRA
-622 AGVTKTILLTTD
+622 LGITKTILLTTD

-647 LNSGQQEG
+647 LNSGQEEG
-655 ELASFTKQHIPIA
+655 ELASFTKQHIPVA
-668 VLLEGQFKSAFAG
+668 VLLEGQFKSAFTG
-681 RLTQAL
+681 RLTSSL
-687 MDSVQLATGKAFL
+687 MDSVQLATGKTFI
-700 TTGNKASKQ
+700 TNGIKAAKQ

-736 EGVQFANPVFFQNMI
+736 EGVQFANPVFFQNAI
-751 AYLNEPVSLLDARKK
+751 AYLNEPISLLEARKK

-774 PGKVAENRLWI
+774 AGKVAENRLWI

-790 LGPVLLLG
+790 LGPLCLLG
-798 LGYWAAYAYRQS
+798 IGYWGAFYYRQS

>member
-91 TKSILIGKYLGVV
+91 ARAILIGKYLGVV

-123 LSAIGGIDW
+123 LSAVGGIDW
-132 GATMGAYIGLIAL
+132 GATIGAYIGLIAL
-145 AAVYVAVGVFMSTAT
+145 AAVYVAVGVYMSSVT
-160 KHTIIALLGSIV
+160 KHTMMALLGSIL
-172 ICIFLYKGFDWIA
+172 ISIFLFKGFDWIA

-195 FYIRQLGLATHFQ
+195 FYIRQLGLSAHYQ
-208 NLNKGAISLE
+208 NLNKGAIGLV
-218 DILYFITIILLFGLG
+218 DILYFKIIILLFGLG

-250 MLLLNFTSHLYP
+250 MLLLNVLSHLYP
-262 LQMDLTKDQRYTISD
+262 LQIDLTKDQRYTMSS
-277 QSTLLIQSLK
+277 QSTLLIQDIK
-287 QPVKIHLYLGGELPA
+287 QPVKIHFYLGGELPA

-307 ELATIQFLEQ
+307 ELATIQLLDQ
-317 LQQINPSSIS
+317 LQQINPTWIS
-327 WQQTVP
+327 WDQTVP
-333 GALFQDSAL
+333 GEQFKDSAL
-342 MLFYDSLQK
+342 MIFYDSLQK

-364 ITDKKLDQLLVPGI
+364 ITDKKLDQLLVPGL
-378 LIEVEGQK
+378 LIQVEGQK

-410 VDIEASFNAA
+410 IDIEASFNAA

-438 ERPSIAY
+438 VRPSIAY

-473 DLKKGFPDPS
+473 DLKKGFPDAS
-483 KINTLLIVKPSQR
+483 KINTLLIVKPTMR
-496 FSELDQLK
+496 FTELDQLK
-504 IDQFVLAG
+504 IDQFILAG

-532 DGAYLAFDR
+532 DGAYLAYDR
-541 GLGLD
+541 GLGLE
-546 ALLFK
+546 AQLFK
-551 YGVRVNSNLVQDLNC
+551 YGVRVNPNLVQDLNC
-566 AKLPMVVGVDVA
+566 AKLPMVVGVDAA
-578 GAPSIQRVPWPY
+578 GAPTIQRVPWPY

-611 AFPASIDTVRA
+611 AFPASLDTVRA
-622 AGVTKTILLTTD
+622 IGIIKTILLTTD

-655 ELASFTKQHIPIA
+655 ELASFTKKSIPVA

-681 RLTQAL
+681 RLTSSL
-687 MDSVQLATGKAFL
+687 MDSVQLASGKAFI
-700 TTGNKASKQ
+700 TNGNKPAKQ

-751 AYLNEPVSLLDARKK
+751 AYLNEPVSLLEARKK

-790 LGPVLLLG
+790 IGPLFLLG
-798 LGYWAAYAYRQS
+798 LGYWGAFYFRQS

>member
-72 FSEEYKQ
+72 FSEEYMQ

-91 TKSILIGKYLGVV
+91 SRAILLGKYIGVI

-123 LSAIGGIDW
+123 LSAVGGIDW
-132 GATMGAYIGLIAL
+132 GATIGAYIGLIAL
-145 AAVYVAVGVFMSTAT
+145 AAVYVAVGVYMSSVT
-160 KHTIIALLGSIV
+160 KHTMMALLGSIL

-195 FYIRQLGLATHFQ
+195 FYIRQLGLSAHYQ
-208 NLNKGAISLE
+208 NLNKGAIGLV
-218 DILYFITIILLFGLG
+218 DILYFKIIILLFGLG

-238 SGKFKYSWVLLV
+238 SGKFKYSWALLV
-250 MLLLNFTSHLYP
+250 MLLLNVLSHLYP
-262 LQMDLTKDQRYTISD
+262 LQIDLTKDQRYTMSS
-277 QSTLLIQSLK
+277 QSTLLIQDIK
-287 QPVKIHLYLGGELPA
+287 QPVKIHFYLGGELPA

-307 ELATIQFLEQ
+307 ELATIQLLDQ
-317 LQQINPSSIS
+317 LQQINPTWIS
-327 WQQTVP
+327 WEQTVP
-333 GALFQDSAL
+333 GELFKDSAL
-342 MLFYDSLQK
+342 MIFYDSLQK

-364 ITDKKLDQLLVPGI
+364 ITDKKLDQLLVPGL

-410 VDIEASFNAA
+410 IDIEASFNAA

-438 ERPSIAY
+438 VRPSIAY

-473 DLKKGFPDPS
+473 DLKKGFPDAS
-483 KINTLLIVKPSQR
+483 KINTLLIVKPTIP
-496 FSELDQLK
+496 FTELDQLK
-504 IDQFVLAG
+504 IDQYILSG

-520 PLYAE
+520 PLFAE

-532 DGAYLAFDR
+532 TGAYLAYDR
-541 GLGLD
+541 GLGLE
-546 ALLFK
+546 AQLFK
-551 YGVRVNSNLVQDLNC
+551 YGVRVNPNLVQDLNC
-566 AKLPMVVGVDVA
+566 AKLPMVVGVDAA
-578 GAPSIQRVPWPY
+578 GAPTIQRVPWPY
-590 YPFAQAGSEHPMVQ
+590 YPFTQAGSEHPMVQ

-611 AFPASIDTVRA
+611 AFPASLDTVRA
-622 AGVTKTILLTTD
+622 IGITKTILLTTD

-655 ELASFTKQHIPIA
+655 ELASFTRQHIPVA
-668 VLLEGQFKSAFAG
+668 VLLEGQFKSAFTG
-681 RLTQAL
+681 RLSTSL
-687 MDSVQLATGKAFL
+687 MDSVQLASGKAFI
-700 TTGNKASKQ
+700 TNGNKPAKQ

-722 DAQKGPLPMGMIPY
+722 DAQKGPLTMGMIPY
-736 EGVQFANPVFFQNMI
+736 EGVQFANPVFFQNAI
-751 AYLNEPVSLLDARKK
+751 AYLNEPVSLLEARKK

-790 LGPVLLLG
+790 IGPLFLLG
-798 LGYWAAYAYRQS
+798 LGYCGAFYFRQS

>member
-91 TKSILIGKYLGVV
+91 TRSILVGKYLGVV

-123 LSAIGGIDW
+123 LSAVGGIDW
-132 GATMGAYIGLIAL
+132 GATIGAYIGLIAL
-145 AAVYVAVGVFMSTAT
+145 AAVYVAVGVYMSSVT
-160 KHTIIALLGSIV
+160 KHTMIALLGSIL
-172 ICIFLYKGFDWIA
+172 ISIFLYKGFDWIA

-195 FYIRQLGLATHFQ
+195 FYIRQLGLSAHYQ
-208 NLNKGAISLE
+208 NLNKGAIGLA
-218 DILYFITIILLFGLG
+218 DILYFKIVILLFGLG

-250 MLLLNFTSHLYP
+250 MLLLNMLSHLYP
-262 LQMDLTKDQRYTISD
+262 LQIDLTKDQRYTMSS
-277 QSTLLIQSLK
+277 QSKILIQDIK
-287 QPVKIHLYLGGELPA
+287 QPVKIHFYLGGELPA

-307 ELATIQFLEQ
+307 ELATIQFLDQ
-317 LQQINPSSIS
+317 LQQINPTWIS
-327 WQQTVP
+327 WDQTVP
-333 GALFQDSAL
+333 GELYKDSAL

-364 ITDKKLDQLLVPGI
+364 ITDKKFDQLLVPGL

-410 VDIEASFNAA
+410 IDIEASFNAA

-438 ERPSIAY
+438 VRPSIAY

-473 DLKKGFPDPS
+473 DLKKGFPDAS
-483 KINTLLIVKPSQR
+483 KINTLLIVKPTIR
-496 FSELDQLK
+496 FTELDQLK
-504 IDQFVLAG
+504 IDQFILAG

-532 DGAYLAFDR
+532 NGAYLAFDR
-541 GLGLD
+541 GLGLE
-546 ALLFK
+546 AQLFK
-551 YGVRVNSNLVQDLNC
+551 YGVRVNLNLVQDLNC
-566 AKLPMVVGVDVA
+566 AKLPMVVGIDA
-578 GAPSIQRVPWPY
+578 SGAPTIQRVPWPY

-611 AFPASIDTVRA
+611 AFPASLDTVRA
-622 AGVTKTILLTTD
+622 LGIIKTILLTTD

-655 ELASFTKQHIPIA
+655 ELASFTKQHIPVA
-668 VLLEGQFKSAFAG
+668 VLLEGQFKSAFTG
-681 RLTQAL
+681 RLTSSL
-687 MDSVQLATGKAFL
+687 MDSVQLATGKAFI
-700 TTGNKASKQ
+700 TNGIKAAKQ

-736 EGVQFANPVFFQNMI
+736 EGVQFANPVFFQNAI
-751 AYLNEPVSLLDARKK
+751 AYLNEPISLLEARKK

-774 PGKVAENRLWI
+774 AGKVAENRLWI

-790 LGPVLLLG
+790 LGPLFLLG
-798 LGYWAAYAYRQS
+798 IGYWGAYYSRQS

>member
-84 LKSLPIS
+84 LKSLPIP
-91 TKSILIGKYLGVV
+91 TRSILVGKYLGVV

-123 LSAIGGIDW
+123 LSAVGGIDW
-132 GATMGAYIGLIAL
+132 GATIGAYIGLIAL
-145 AAVYVAVGVFMSTAT
+145 AAVYVAVGVYMSSVT
-160 KHTIIALLGSIV
+160 KHTMIALLGSIL

-185 DLQFFQNGYD
+185 DLKFFQNGYD
-195 FYIRQLGLATHFQ
+195 FYIRQLGLSAHYQ
-208 NLNKGAISLE
+208 NLNKGAIGLA
-218 DILYFITIILLFGLG
+218 DILYFKIVILLFGLG

-250 MLLLNFTSHLYP
+250 MLLLNVLSHLYP
-262 LQMDLTKDQRYTISD
+262 LQIDLTKDQRYTMSS
-277 QSTLLIQSLK
+277 QSKILIQDIK
-287 QPVKIHLYLGGELPA
+287 QPVKIHFYLGGELPA

-307 ELATIQFLEQ
+307 ELATIQFLDQ
-317 LQQINPSSIS
+317 LQQINPTWIS
-327 WQQTVP
+327 WDQTVP
-333 GALFQDSAL
+333 GELYKDSAL
-342 MLFYDSLQK
+342 MIFYDSLQK
-351 QGLPIDRFQNTGT
+351 QGLPIDRFQNTET
-364 ITDKKLDQLLVPGI
+364 ITDKKLDQLLVPGL

-410 VDIEASFNAA
+410 IDIEASFNAA

-438 ERPSIAY
+438 VRPSIAY

-473 DLKKGFPDPS
+473 DLKKGFPDAS
-483 KINTLLIVKPSQR
+483 KINTLLIVKPTMR
-496 FSELDQLK
+496 FTELDQLK
-504 IDQFVLAG
+504 IDQFILAG

-532 DGAYLAFDR
+532 AGTYLAFDR
-541 GLGLD
+541 ALGLE
-546 ALLFK
+546 AQLFK
-551 YGVRVNSNLVQDLNC
+551 YGVRVNLNLVQDLNC
-566 AKLPMVVGVDVA
+566 AKLPMVVGVDA
-578 GAPSIQRVPWPY
+578 SGAPTIQRVPWPY

-604 NMDRVLT
+604 NMDRLLT
-611 AFPASIDTVRA
+611 AFPASLDTVRA
-622 AGVTKTILLTTD
+622 LGITKTILLTTD

-647 LNSGQQEG
+647 LNSGQEEG
-655 ELASFTKQHIPIA
+655 ELASFTKQHIPVA
-668 VLLEGQFKSAFAG
+668 VLLEGQFKSAFTG
-681 RLTQAL
+681 RLTSSL
-687 MDSVQLATGKAFL
+687 MDSVQLATGKTFI
-700 TTGNKASKQ
+700 TNGIKAAKQ

-736 EGVQFANPVFFQNMI
+736 EGVQFANPVFFQNAI
-751 AYLNEPVSLLDARKK
+751 AYLNEPISLLEARKK

-774 PGKVAENRLWI
+774 AGKVAENRLWI

-790 LGPVLLLG
+790 LGPLCLLG
-798 LGYWAAYAYRQS
+798 LGYWGAFYFRQS

>member
-91 TKSILIGKYLGVV
+91 TRSILVGKYLGVV

-123 LSAIGGIDW
+123 LSAVGGIDW
-132 GATMGAYIGLIAL
+132 GATIGAYIGLIAL
-145 AAVYVAVGVFMSTAT
+145 AAVYVAVGVYMSSVT
-160 KHTIIALLGSIV
+160 KHTMIALLGSIL
-172 ICIFLYKGFDWIA
+172 ISIFLYKGFDWIA

-195 FYIRQLGLATHFQ
+195 FYIRQLGLSAHYQ
-208 NLNKGAISLE
+208 NLNKGAIGLA
-218 DILYFITIILLFGLG
+218 DILYFKIVILLFGLG

-250 MLLLNFTSHLYP
+250 MLLLNMLSHLYP
-262 LQMDLTKDQRYTISD
+262 LQIDLTKDQRYTMSS
-277 QSTLLIQSLK
+277 QSKILIQDIK
-287 QPVKIHLYLGGELPA
+287 QPVKIHFYLGGELPA

-307 ELATIQFLEQ
+307 ELATIQFLDQ
-317 LQQINPSSIS
+317 LQQINPTWIS
-327 WQQTVP
+327 WDQTVP
-333 GALFQDSAL
+333 GELYKDSAL

-364 ITDKKLDQLLVPGI
+364 ITDKKFDQLLVPGL

-410 VDIEASFNAA
+410 IDIEASFNAA

-438 ERPSIAY
+438 ARPSIAY

-473 DLKKGFPDPS
+473 DLKKGFPDAS
-483 KINTLLIVKPSQR
+483 KINTLLIVKPTIR
-496 FSELDQLK
+496 FTELDQLK
-504 IDQFVLAG
+504 IDQFILAG

-532 DGAYLAFDR
+532 NGAYLAFDR
-541 GLGLD
+541 GLGLEVQ
-546 ALLFK
+546 LFK
-551 YGVRVNSNLVQDLNC
+551 YGVRVNLNLVQDLNC
-566 AKLPMVVGVDVA
+566 AKLPMVVGIDA
-578 GAPSIQRVPWPY
+578 SGAPTIQRVPWPY

-611 AFPASIDTVRA
+611 AFPASLDTVRA
-622 AGVTKTILLTTD
+622 LGITKTILLTTD

-655 ELASFTKQHIPIA
+655 ELASFTKQHIPVA
-668 VLLEGQFKSAFAG
+668 VLLEGQFKSAFTG
-681 RLTQAL
+681 RLTSSL
-687 MDSVQLATGKAFL
+687 MDSVQLATGKAFI
-700 TTGNKASKQ
+700 TNGIKAAKQ

-736 EGVQFANPVFFQNMI
+736 EGVQFANPVFFQNAI
-751 AYLNEPVSLLDARKK
+751 AYLNEPISLLEARKK

-774 PGKVAENRLWI
+774 AGKVAENRLWI

-790 LGPVLLLG
+790 LGPLFLLG
-798 LGYWAAYAYRQS
+798 IGYWGAYYSRQS

>member
-91 TKSILIGKYLGVV
+91 TRSILIGKYLGVV

-123 LSAIGGIDW
+123 LSAVGGIDW
-132 GATMGAYIGLIAL
+132 GATIGAYIGLIAL
-145 AAVYVAVGVFMSTAT
+145 AAVYVAVGVYMSSVT
-160 KHTIIALLGSIV
+160 KHTMIALLGSIL
-172 ICIFLYKGFDWIA
+172 ISIFLYKGFDWIA

-195 FYIRQLGLATHFQ
+195 FYIRQLGLSAHYQ
-208 NLNKGAISLE
+208 NLNKGAIGLA
-218 DILYFITIILLFGLG
+218 DILYFKIVILLFGLG

-250 MLLLNFTSHLYP
+250 MLLLNMLSHLYP
-262 LQMDLTKDQRYTISD
+262 LQIDLTKDQRYTMSS
-277 QSTLLIQSLK
+277 QSKILIQDIK
-287 QPVKIHLYLGGELPA
+287 QPVKIHFYLGGELPA

-307 ELATIQFLEQ
+307 ELATIQFLDQ
-317 LQQINPSSIS
+317 LQQINPTWIS
-327 WQQTVP
+327 WDQTVP
-333 GALFQDSAL
+333 GELYKDSAL

-364 ITDKKLDQLLVPGI
+364 ITDKKFDQLLVPGL

-410 VDIEASFNAA
+410 IDIEASFNAA

-438 ERPSIAY
+438 ARPSIAY

-473 DLKKGFPDPS
+473 DLKKGFPDAS
-483 KINTLLIVKPSQR
+483 KINTLLIVKPTIR
-496 FSELDQLK
+496 FTELDQLK
-504 IDQFVLAG
+504 IDQFILAG

-532 DGAYLAFDR
+532 NGAYLAYDR

-546 ALLFK
+546 ALMFK
-551 YGVRVNSNLVQDLNC
+551 FGVRVNLNLVQDLNC
-566 AKLPMVVGVDVA
+566 AKLPMVVGLDA
-578 GAPSIQRVPWPY
+578 SGAPTIQRVPWPY

-611 AFPASIDTVRA
+611 AFPASLDTVRA
-622 AGVTKTILLTTD
+622 LGITKTILLTTD

-655 ELASFTKQHIPIA
+655 ELASFTKQHIPVA
-668 VLLEGQFKSAFAG
+668 VLLEGQFKSAFTG
-681 RLTQAL
+681 RLTSSL
-687 MDSVQLATGKAFL
+687 MDSVQLATGKAFI
-700 TTGNKASKQ
+700 TNGIKAAKQ

-736 EGVQFANPVFFQNMI
+736 EGVQFANPVFFQNAI
-751 AYLNEPVSLLDARKK
+751 AYLNEPISLLEARKK

-774 PGKVAENRLWI
+774 AGKVAENRLWI

-790 LGPVLLLG
+790 LGPLFLLG
-798 LGYWAAYAYRQS
+798 IGYLGAFYFRQS

>member
-84 LKSLPIS
+84 LKSLPIP
-91 TKSILIGKYLGVV
+91 TRSILVGKYLGVV

-123 LSAIGGIDW
+123 LSAVGGIDW
-132 GATMGAYIGLIAL
+132 GATIGAYIGLIAL
-145 AAVYVAVGVFMSTAT
+145 AAVYVAVGVYMSSVT
-160 KHTIIALLGSIV
+160 KHTMIALLGSIL

-185 DLQFFQNGYD
+185 DLKFFQNGYD
-195 FYIRQLGLATHFQ
+195 FYIRQLGLSAHYQ
-208 NLNKGAISLE
+208 NLNKGAIGLA
-218 DILYFITIILLFGLG
+218 DILYFKIVILLFGLG

-238 SGKFKYSWVLLV
+238 SGKFKYSWILLV
-250 MLLLNFTSHLYP
+250 MLLLNVLSHLYP
-262 LQMDLTKDQRYTISD
+262 LQIDLTKDQRYTMSS
-277 QSTLLIQSLK
+277 QSKILIQDIK
-287 QPVKIHLYLGGELPA
+287 QPVKIHFYLGGELPA

-307 ELATIQFLEQ
+307 ELATIQFLDQ
-317 LQQINPSSIS
+317 LQQINPTWIS
-327 WQQTVP
+327 WDQTVP
-333 GALFQDSAL
+333 GELYKDSAL
-342 MLFYDSLQK
+342 MIFYDSLQK
-351 QGLPIDRFQNTGT
+351 QGLPIDRFQNTET
-364 ITDKKLDQLLVPGI
+364 ITDKKLDQLLVPGL

-410 VDIEASFNAA
+410 IDIEASFNAA

-438 ERPSIAY
+438 VRPSIAY

-473 DLKKGFPDPS
+473 DLKKGFPDAS
-483 KINTLLIVKPSQR
+483 KINTLLIVKPTMR
-496 FSELDQLK
+496 FTELDQLK
-504 IDQFVLAG
+504 IDQFILAG

-532 DGAYLAFDR
+532 AGTYLAFDR
-541 GLGLD
+541 ALGLE
-546 ALLFK
+546 AQLFK
-551 YGVRVNSNLVQDLNC
+551 YGVRVNLNLVQDLNC
-566 AKLPMVVGVDVA
+566 AKLPMVVGIDA
-578 GAPSIQRVPWPY
+578 SGAPTIQRVPWPY

-604 NMDRVLT
+604 NMDRLLT
-611 AFPASIDTVRA
+611 AFPASLDTVRA
-622 AGVTKTILLTTD
+622 LGITKTILLTTD

-647 LNSGQQEG
+647 LNSGQEEG
-655 ELASFTKQHIPIA
+655 ELASFTKQHIPVA
-668 VLLEGQFKSAFAG
+668 VLLEGQFKSAFTG
-681 RLTQAL
+681 RLTSSL
-687 MDSVQLATGKAFL
+687 MDSVQLATGKTFI
-700 TTGNKASKQ
+700 TNGIKAAKQ

-736 EGVQFANPVFFQNMI
+736 EGVQFANPVFFQNAI
-751 AYLNEPVSLLDARKK
+751 AYLNEPISLLEARKK

-774 PGKVAENRLWI
+774 AGKVAENRLWI

-790 LGPVLLLG
+790 LGPLCLLG
-798 LGYWAAYAYRQS
+798 IGYWGAFYYRQS

>member
-23 SFYLL
+23 SFYLM
-28 VNGLLLF
+28 VNGVLLF
-35 VLPNFNVLD
+35 VLPNFNILD

-58 WILILLIP
+58 WVLILLIP

-84 LKSLPIS
+84 LKSLPITS
-91 TKSILIGKYLGVV
+91 RSILIGKYLGVV
-104 SITIL
+104 TITIL
-109 AILPTFFYAIVLNY
+109 AILPTFFYAVALDS
-123 LSAIGGIDW
+123 LSAIGGLDW
-132 GATMGAYIGLIAL
+132 GATIGSYIGLFAL
-145 AAVYVAVGVFMSTAT
+145 AAVYVAVGVFVSSTT
-160 KHTIIALLGSIV
+160 KHTMVALLATML
-172 ICIFLYKGFDWIA
+172 ICVFLYKGFDWVSE
-185 DLQFFQNGYD
+185 LSFFKNGYD
-195 FYIRQLGLATHFQ
+195 YYIRQLGLSAHYQ
-208 NLNKGAISLE
+208 NLNKGAIVLQ
-218 DILYFITIILLFGLG
+218 DVLYFKTIILLFGLG
-233 AIEQL
+233 SIEQL
-238 SGKFKYSWVLLV
+238 SGKFKYSWVLFVL
-250 MLLLNFTSHLYP
+250 LLLNYLSYLYP
-262 LQMDLTKDQRYTISD
+262 LQIDLTKDQRYTISAE
-277 QSTLLIQSLK
+277 SKTLIQQVN

-302 HYKKL
+302 HYTKL
-307 ELATIQFLEQ
+307 ALATTQFLDK
-317 LQQINPSSIS
+317 LQQLNPNWIS
-327 WQQTVP
+327 WEQTVP
-333 GALFQDSAL
+333 GEMYKDSAL
-342 MLFYDSLQK
+342 FNFYDSLQK

-364 ITDKKLDQLLVPGI
+364 ITDKKLDQLLVPGL

-393 SSKQFFKPYNIV
+393 SSKQYFKPYNVI
-405 KELPE
+405 KDLPE
-410 VDIEASFNAA
+410 VDVEASFNAA

-431 IYLMNRT
+431 IYLLNRT
-438 ERPSIAY
+438 VRPSIAY

-473 DLKKGFPDPS
+473 DLQKGFPDAT
-483 KINTLLIVKPSQR
+483 KINTLLIVKPTKR
-496 FSELDQLK
+496 FTELDQLK
-504 IDQFVLAG
+504 IDQFILAG

-532 DGAYLAFDR
+532 AGAYLAYDR

-546 ALLFK
+546 AQLFK
-551 YGVRVNSNLVQDLNC
+551 YGARVNSNLVQDLNC
-566 AKLPMVVGVDVA
+566 AKLPMVVGVNAA
-578 GAPSIQRVPWPY
+578 GEPTIQRVPWPY

-622 AGVTKTILLTTD
+622 TGITKTILLTTD
-634 TTSRIISSPTMIQ
+634 TTSRIISSPTMIEI
-647 LNSGQQEG
+647 NSGQQEG
-655 ELASFTKQHIPIA
+655 ELASFTKRHVPVA
-668 VLLEGQFKSAFAG
+668 VLLEGPFKSAFAG
-681 RLTQAL
+681 RLTKSL
-687 MDSVQLATGKAFL
+687 MDSVQSATGKVFAAS
-700 TTGNKASKQ
+700 GEKSSKQ
-709 IVLSDAD
+709 IVLADAN

-722 DAQKGPLPMGMIPY
+722 DPQKGPLPMGVIPY
-736 EGVQFANPVFFQNMI
+736 EEVQFANPVFFQNAI
-751 AYLNEPVSLLDARKK
+751 AYLNEPVSLLEARKK

-785 QLVLL
+785 QLALLIGPILL
-790 LGPVLLLG
+790 LGI
-798 LGYWAAYAYRQS
+798 GYWVSYYYRQS
-810 RFAVSK
+810 RFAQSK

>member
-91 TKSILIGKYLGVV
+91 TRSILVGKYLGVV

-123 LSAIGGIDW
+123 LSAVGGIDW
-132 GATMGAYIGLIAL
+132 GATIGAYIGLIAL
-145 AAVYVAVGVFMSTAT
+145 AAVYVAVGVYMSSVT
-160 KHTIIALLGSIV
+160 KHTMIALLGSIL
-172 ICIFLYKGFDWIA
+172 ISIFLYKGFDWIA

-195 FYIRQLGLATHFQ
+195 FYTRQLGLSAHYQ
-208 NLNKGAISLE
+208 NLNKGAIGLA
-218 DILYFITIILLFGLG
+218 DILYFKIVILLFGLG

-250 MLLLNFTSHLYP
+250 MLLLNMLSHLYP
-262 LQMDLTKDQRYTISD
+262 LQIDLTKDQRYTMSS
-277 QSTLLIQSLK
+277 QSKILIQDIK
-287 QPVKIHLYLGGELPA
+287 QPVKIHFYLGGELPA

-307 ELATIQFLEQ
+307 ELATIQFLDQ
-317 LQQINPSSIS
+317 LQQINPTWIS
-327 WQQTVP
+327 WDQTVP
-333 GALFQDSAL
+333 GELYKDSAL

-351 QGLPIDRFQNTGT
+351 QGLPMDRFQNTGT
-364 ITDKKLDQLLVPGI
+364 ITDKKFDQLLVPGL

-410 VDIEASFNAA
+410 IDIEASFNAA

-438 ERPSIAY
+438 VRPSIAY

-473 DLKKGFPDPS
+473 DLKKGFPDAS
-483 KINTLLIVKPSQR
+483 KINTLLIVKPTMR
-496 FSELDQLK
+496 FTELDQLK
-504 IDQFVLAG
+504 IDQFILAG

-532 DGAYLAFDR
+532 AGVYLAYDR

-546 ALLFK
+546 ALMFK
-551 YGVRVNSNLVQDLNC
+551 YGVRVNLNLVQDLNC
-566 AKLPMVVGVDVA
+566 AKLPMVVGIDA
-578 GAPSIQRVPWPY
+578 SGAPTIQRVPWPY

-611 AFPASIDTVRA
+611 AFPASLDTVRA
-622 AGVTKTILLTTD
+622 LGITKTILLTTD

-655 ELASFTKQHIPIA
+655 ELASFTKQHIPVA
-668 VLLEGQFKSAFAG
+668 VLLEGQFKSAFTG
-681 RLTQAL
+681 RLTSSL
-687 MDSVQLATGKAFL
+687 MDSVQLTTGKAFI
-700 TTGNKASKQ
+700 TNGIKAAKQ

-736 EGVQFANPVFFQNMI
+736 EGVQFANPVFFQNAI
-751 AYLNEPVSLLDARKK
+751 AYLNEPISLLEARKK

-774 PGKVAENRLWI
+774 AGKVAENRLWI

-790 LGPVLLLG
+790 LGPLFLLG
-798 LGYWAAYAYRQS
+798 LGYWGAYYSRQS

>member
-18 GYLII
+18 GYLVI

-91 TKSILIGKYLGVV
+91 ARSILIGKYIGVV

-109 AILPTFFYAIVLNY
+109 AILPTFFYAIVLNF
-123 LSAIGGIDW
+123 LSEVGGIDW
-132 GATMGAYIGLIAL
+132 GATIGAYIGLITL
-145 AAVYVAVGVFMSTAT
+145 AAVYVAVGVYMSSVT
-160 KHTIIALLGSIV
+160 KHTVMALLGSII

-195 FYIRQLGLATHFQ
+195 FYIRQLGLSAHYQ
-208 NLNKGAISLE
+208 NLNKGAIGIA
-218 DILYFITIILLFGLG
+218 DILYFKTIILLFALG

-250 MLLLNFTSHLYP
+250 MLLLNVLCHFYP
-262 LQMDLTKDQRYTISD
+262 LQIDLTKDQRYTMSS
-277 QSTLLIQSLK
+277 QSKILIQDIK
-287 QPVKIHLYLGGELPA
+287 QPVKIHFYLGGELPA

-307 ELATIQFLEQ
+307 ELATIQFLDQ
-317 LQQINPSSIS
+317 LQQINPTWIT
-327 WQQTVP
+327 WEQTVP
-333 GALFQDSAL
+333 GELFKDSAL
-342 MLFYDSLQK
+342 MIFYDSLQK
-351 QGLPIDRFQNTGT
+351 QGLPIDRFQNSGT
-364 ITDKKLDQLLVPGI
+364 ITDKKLDQLLVPGL
-378 LIEVEGQK
+378 LIEVEGQN

-410 VDIEASFNAA
+410 IDIEASLNAA

-438 ERPSIAY
+438 EKPSIAY

-463 IKNQYNLGVF
+463 IKNHYNLGVF
-473 DLKKGFPDPS
+473 DLKKGFPNAS
-483 KINTLLIVKPSQR
+483 KINTLLIVKPTIR
-496 FSELDQLK
+496 FTELDQLK
-504 IDQFVLAG
+504 IDQFILAG

-532 DGAYLAFDR
+532 DGAYLAYDR
-541 GLGLD
+541 GLGLETQ
-546 ALLFK
+546 LFK
-551 YGVRVNSNLVQDLNC
+551 YGVRVNPNLVQDLNC
-566 AKLPMVVGVDVA
+566 AKLPMVVGVDA
-578 GAPSIQRVPWPY
+578 SGAPSIHRVPWPY

-611 AFPASIDTVRA
+611 AFPASLDTVRA
-622 AGVTKTILLTTD
+622 IGISKTILLTTD

-655 ELASFTKQHIPIA
+655 ELASFTKKYIPVA
-668 VLLEGQFKSAFAG
+668 VLLEGQFKSAFTG
-681 RLTQAL
+681 RLTSSL
-687 MDSVQLATGKAFL
+687 MDSVQLATGKTFI
-700 TTGNKASKQ
+700 TNGIKAAKQ

-736 EGVQFANPVFFQNMI
+736 EGVQFANPVFFQNAI
-751 AYLNEPVSLLDARKK
+751 AYLNEPVSLLEARKK

-790 LGPVLLLG
+790 LGPLCLLG
-798 LGYWAAYAYRQS
+798 IGYWGAFYYRQS